1 MLGVCAS
8 GIQVYKDKLRINRFV
23 WPAILKLSY
32 KRNNFYVKKRPL
44 EVRHFFDKISKK
56 TYLYTPQ
63 QRSCR
68 GVYWFHHVRP
78 SVDKS
83 YVVR

>member
-1 MLGVCAS
+1 MLGVCSS
-8 GIQVYKDKLRINRFV
+8 GVQVYKDKLRINRFV

-56 TYLYTPQ
+56 TYFYTP
-63 QRSCR
+63 CNEVV
-68 GVYWFHHVRP
+68 GWYTGFTMYVRL
-78 SVDKS
+78 
-83 YVVR
+83 

>member
-56 TYLYTPQ
+56 TYILKF
-63 QRSCR
+63 C
-68 GVYWFHHVRP
+68 WN
-78 SVDKS
+78 
-83 YVVR
+83 